1 MILRVDT
8 FFDMGRS
15 VTTAVGS
22 SIASEVVAK
31 REAEP
36 MTESEVLVHAAHL
49 DAELERRNGDVG
61 KGGGCAASV

>member
-36 MTESEVLVHAAHL
+36 MTESEALVDAAHL
-49 DAELERRNGDVG
+49 HAELERRTGDAG
-61 KGGGCAASV
+61 YGGGRAALV

>member
-1 MILRVDT
+1 
-8 FFDMGRS
+8 MGRS

-36 MTESEVLVHAAHL
+36 MTESEALVDAAHL
-49 DAELERRNGDVG
+49 HAELERRTGDAG
-61 KGGGCAASV
+61 YGGGRAALV